1 MAKDPGGH
9 VKLTYRWPKRSG
21 TGYVSENY
29 QRRLMRKGVTQSQ
42 YRNKNFRLS
51 EARGHS
57 ETPEHPRE
65 AVRHPEKYPKYRVAI
80 RAIVKD
86 DIGRDEHAEIV
97 NISGLSKSQR
107 VTIAQHW
114 NAVLDYLGKKHPKG
128 YIPSPYYKRSLK
140 AFEGKKFVDA
150 DTGREYE
157 LETREGPIDL
167 LGIRVDLAFEDF
179 YPKVK

>member
-1 MAKDPGGH
+1 MRAG
-9 VKLTYRWPKRSG
+9 VKKHQFLD
-21 TGYVSENY
+21 
-29 QRRLMRKGVTQSQ
+29 
-42 YRNKNFRLS
+42 KNFNLS
-51 EARGHS
+51 EARGHG
-57 ETPEHPRE
+57 ETPEHPKE
-65 AVRHPEKYPKYRVAI
+65 AVRHPEKYLKYRVTI

-97 NISGLSKSQR
+97 NISGLSKRQR
-107 VTIAQHW
+107 VTVAQHW

-128 YIPSPYYKRSLK
+128 YIPSPFRKRSLK
-140 AFEGKKFVDA
+140 AFEGKKFVDR

-167 LGIRVDLAFEDF
+167 LGTRVDLAYEDF